1 MARVDLLPGVFDDFD
16 RILDHL
22 SRYDVEAAPHRIA
35 EIVTALDVL
44 VTNPQIGRPVRG
56 GKHELVIGRGTRGYL
71 VLYRYVAELDA
82 VFVPAV
88 RSQKEGAYKR

>member
-1 MARVDLLPGVFDDFD
+1 MARVELLPGVFDDFD

-22 SRYDVEAAPHRIA
+22 ARHEVEAAPRRIA

-56 GKHELVIGRGTRGYL
+56 GKRELVIGRGTRGYL
-71 VLYRYVAELDA
+71 ALYRYAAELDA
-82 VFVPAV
+82 VIVLAV
-88 RSQKEGAYKR
+88 RSQKEGRYKR

>member
-22 SRYDVEAAPHRIA
+22 VRYDVEAAPRRVA
-35 EIVTALDVL
+35 EIVAALDVL
-44 VTNPQIGRPVRG
+44 VTNPQIGRPARG
-56 GKHELVIGRGTRGYL
+56 GKRELVIGRGTRGYL
-71 VLYRYVAELDA
+71 ALYRYVAELDA
-82 VFVPAV
+82 VFVLAV